1 MKGGSEDDMD
11 LSSAVIDQMQKDLDI
26 DAEIRRLQ

>member
-1 MKGGSEDDMD
+1 
-11 LSSAVIDQMQKDLDI
+11 MQKDLDI